1 MRKILNNL
9 RNKIIFKNK
18 DKIIK
23 ILHWKDF
30 CEESENEISLTS
42 YIEKNSIY
50 FRKKILSIFENIEEK
65 NKNFIYHLK
74 IEKEF
79 NFWSLTNFTEKN
91 LYKKNNFFELIKI
104 LAVEKISRD
113 LKFDNLI
120 INLHDKEYEKVIY
133 NIINK
138 KKKRIGINIYKSFF
152 ICYFGINKFIKRF
165 VFSFSEDYQW

>member
-23 ILHWKDF
+23 ILNLKNF

-138 KKKRIGINIYKSFF
+138 KKKKNWKKYL
-152 ICYFGINKFIKRF
+152 
-165 VFSFSEDYQW
+165 